1 MTDGLSTLFDL
12 TNRSEFMV
20 GGLIGLIALLVI
32 AFVTPDQ
39 QQRLDWG
46 VVFAAAFLLGVGLTI
61 GRRFGLVFGVA
72 TLALGGWLAR
82 PPHDTMRA
90 VFGWVLLTAGAIVIV
105 WRGGLPDIG
114 WVTVLAPVLI
124 LAGGAAV
131 AAWSTRLPQE
141 VLGPM
146 VAISAFGI
154 WATVPDTEAARVLLG
169 VSLPMALATVRPIKA
184 GLAFAGAFPLV
195 GIMVWVTAV
204 GGEGRPASIIGGWA
218 CLGALAIFPLYRN
231 SLRGWVEAHPLL
243 TILYHAFLVGIASR
257 IIGLWE
263 SVGLA
268 VVAVLV
274 LGVAAYLG
282 LGPLSRAQSEPQA

>member
-1 MTDGLSTLFDL
+1 MTDGLSTIFDL

-20 GGLIGLIALLVI
+20 GGLIGVVALLIIAL
-32 AFVTPDQ
+32 VTPDQ
-39 QQRLDWG
+39 KQRLDWG
-46 VVFAAAFLLGVGLTI
+46 VVFAAAFLLGVGLTV
-61 GRRFGLVFGVA
+61 GRRFGLVFGIG

-90 VFGWVLLTAGAIVIV
+90 VFGWALLLAGAVVVV
-105 WRGGLPDIG
+105 WRGGLPDIA
-114 WVTVLAPVLI
+114 WVTILAPLLI
-124 LAGGAAV
+124 LAGGAAL

-169 VSLPMALATVRPIKA
+169 VSLPMALGTVRPIRA
-184 GLAFAGAFPLV
+184 TLTFAGAFPLV

-218 CLGALAIFPLYRN
+218 CLGALAILPLYRD
-231 SLRGWVEAHPLL
+231 SLRGWIEARPLP
-243 TILYHAFLVGIASR
+243 TILYHAILVGIASR

-268 VVAVLV
+268 VLAVII
-274 LGVAAYLG
+274 LGMAAYLG
-282 LGPLSRAQSEPQA
+282 VGPLSRALPEPQA